1 MNVVPPQ
8 DAAAKVTVL
17 YVAVHLNLRS
27 VKLDG
32 SQAIH
37 GSYVTCCKKASKH
50 VQRLLQNVEL
60 FCTFCI
66 NLVPRVLSEREPG
79 NEVGCKTGLR

>member
-50 VQRLLQNVEL
+50 VQSLLQNVEL

>member
-27 VKLDG
+27 VKLDR

-50 VQRLLQNVEL
+50 VQSLLQNVEL
-60 FCTFCI
+60 LCTT
-66 NLVPRVLSEREPG
+66 LRENPG